1 MAKFI
6 TVYLESGY
14 KDVCDVNEI
23 NFLISKLLSR
33 NTEECKMVHYVNKDI
48 TKLTELHKMC

>member
-1 MAKFI
+1 MPKFI

-23 NFLISKLLSR
+23 IFLISKLLSR